1 MVVDPRTIGG
11 LINLGVMRAS
21 GGGILLFTGNGGG
34 AFTNTGGTISALTG
48 SEVQLTTGA
57 SITGGTLSTVGTG
70 VLRNLNT
77 ATLTSLTNA
86 GTFIGNN
93 ASVTTLNGTILNSG
107 SFSINSTGSFTDL
120 LLGSDVTLSGGGTV
134 SLVNADRVRGGGILT
149 NIDNTIQGETSNS
162 GSLGNNEIGLVNQ
175 AGGVI
180 SANISGLTLNVD
192 PNSTNGLV
200 NQGTMQATNGGILR
214 LNGNGGGTFTNNGT
228 IKALSGGM
236 LKFEGTVTS
245 SGTVDVG
252 SDTLSISGSGSYA
265 QTAGTFRLAGG
276 TVTSS
281 TALNFNGGLIDARG
295 SINSAITNGGN
306 LQPAL
311 GGTGLSVTGA
321 VTLLSTS
328 KLTFQLGGL
337 TQGNQ
342 YGFLNANGSVALN
355 GNLVVS
361 FVNSFKAGNED
372 NFTVLSATALSGSFT
387 NVASG
392 TRLATTDSSGT
403 FLVTYDGTTVTL
415 SNFQPIGEAPSSP
428 DATESAEHVAGPRSA
443 GRGPYGKT
451 KIDAESPA
459 APDTSSV
466 AVKNA
471 PAAATSP
478 TTETIVSPS
487 RTASGKAPSAKGRGR
502 PVAIIV
508 ENSDQLLGLLEGPG
522 ATTAKGKV
530 TVKAKTAARRQAGN
544 RGRTQPNEALNSP
557 ASAKENRRDSHA
569 VDSSSSR
576 RTDATIWAIAGRRND

>member
-1 MVVDPRTIGG
+1 M
-11 LINLGVMRAS
+11 
-21 GGGILLFTGNGGG
+21 
-34 AFTNTGGTISALTG
+34 
-48 SEVQLTTGA
+48 
-57 SITGGTLSTVGTG
+57 
-70 VLRNLNT
+70 
-77 ATLTSLTNA
+77 
-86 GTFIGNN
+86 
-93 ASVTTLNGTILNSG
+93 TTLNGTILNSG

-321 VTLLSTS
+321 VSLLSTS

-403 FLVTYDGTTVTL
+403 FLVTYDGTHRHPVQFPAYRGRSVL
-415 SNFQPIGEAPSSP
+415 SRRDRIRRARRRTALGRPRPI
-428 DATESAEHVAGPRSA
+428 R
-443 GRGPYGKT
+443 KT

-478 TTETIVSPS
+478 TTETNVSPS
-487 RTASGKAPSAKGRGR
+487 RTASGKTPSAKGRGR
-502 PVAIIV
+502 PVAITV

-544 RGRTQPNEALNSP
+544 PGRTQPNEALNSP

-569 VDSSSSR
+569 ADSSSSH

>member
-1 MVVDPRTIGG
+1 MAR
-11 LINLGVMRAS
+11 S
-21 GGGILLFTGNGGG
+21 
-34 AFTNTGGTISALTG
+34 
-48 SEVQLTTGA
+48 
-57 SITGGTLSTVGTG
+57 
-70 VLRNLNT
+70 
-77 ATLTSLTNA
+77 
-86 GTFIGNN
+86 
-93 ASVTTLNGTILNSG
+93 LNSG

-120 LLGSDVTLSGGGTV
+120 LLGSNVTLSGGGTV

-175 AGGVI
+175 TGGAI

-214 LNGNGGGTFTNNGT
+214 LNGNGGGNFTNNGT
-228 IKALSGGM
+228 IKALSGGI

-281 TALNFNGGLIDARG
+281 TALNFNEGAAIDARG

-321 VTLLSTS
+321 VSLLSTS
-328 KLTFQLGGL
+328 KLTFQWRTRSGQPIRIPQCKRFR
-337 TQGNQ
+337 T
-342 YGFLNANGSVALN
+342 AWN

-361 FVNSFKAGNED
+361 FVNSFKAGSED

-415 SNFQPIGEAPSSP
+415 SNFQPIG
-428 DATESAEHVAGPRSA
+428 
-443 GRGPYGKT
+443 
-451 KIDAESPA
+451 KIRPLQTPPNPLS
-459 APDTSSV
+459 TSQNR
-466 AVKNA
+466 A
-471 PAAATSP
+471 
-478 TTETIVSPS
+478 
-487 RTASGKAPSAKGRGR
+487 R
-502 PVAIIV
+502 PVAAYV
-508 ENSDQLLGLLEGPG
+508 GTPRL
-522 ATTAKGKV
+522 
-530 TVKAKTAARRQAGN
+530 
-544 RGRTQPNEALNSP
+544 TQ
-557 ASAKENRRDSHA
+557 NRRPLRI
-569 VDSSSSR
+569 R
-576 RTDATIWAIAGRRND
+576 RAWQ